1 MVKPESLLWPLLS
14 SSGLE
19 LGLLEGAEAGPVSG
33 SEKTRAGRAKLLRSR
48 RGCAWPG
55 AGALVLPPSSSLET
69 RMKSSGP
76 PLSVRPCAAE
86 GVCAGGRAQGRG
98 KKSVEKWDWVRSLR
112 AGVPPPLS
120 SLVGSPTLQE
130 QGLSHCTHHSPPQLT
145 GCSSGGYTGS
155 VGAVGATGRFLQT
168 GFTYGHHCV

>member
-48 RGCAWPG
+48 RGCAGPG

-112 AGVPPPLS
+112 AGVPPPHYHL
-120 SLVGSPTLQE
+120 
-130 QGLSHCTHHSPPQLT
+130 
-145 GCSSGGYTGS
+145 
-155 VGAVGATGRFLQT
+155 
-168 GFTYGHHCV
+168 